1 MNNLYNSHDPRDA
14 SDLVRL
20 VEEYPLAWIV
30 SNGAAG
36 FAATPLP
43 TVAEPDEAGEIV
55 SLMGHFAL
63 RNPHVEVLRA
73 TTRALILF
81 SGPQSYISPEA
92 VTRPQWAPT
101 WKYAVARFDVD
112 IELLPQENGEALHKL
127 VEHMERDRRVPWT
140 IAKMGDRYERILPH
154 IIAFRAHVRSVDAT
168 FNLGQEETPQTF
180 TEILGAMQD
189 ATLARWMRD
198 FNPGR

>member
-1 MNNLYNSHDPRDA
+1 MNNLYDSHDPRDA

-20 VEEYPLAWIV
+20 VKEYPLAWIV

-36 FAATPLP
+36 FAATALP
-43 TVAEPDEAGEIV
+43 MVAEPNEADEIV

-73 TTRALILF
+73 TLATLVALAGCESLR
-81 SGPQSYISPEA
+81 S
-92 VTRPQWAPT
+92 TDT
-101 WKYAVARFDVD
+101 VARFDVD
-112 IELLPQENGEALHKL
+112 IELLPQANGEALRKL
-127 VEHMERDRRVPWT
+127 VDHMERDRRVPWT
-140 IAKMGDRYERILPH
+140 IAKMGERYERILPH
-154 IIAFRAHVRSVDAT
+154 IIAFRAHVRGVGAT

-180 TEILGAMQD
+180 TEILAAMQD
-189 ATLARWMRD
+189 ETLARWMRD